1 MNAKTKVTAAAVLLC
16 LVGTGLQAQSRL
28 QFGLSFTP
36 GIPTGEFRDNLSR
49 NAWGGEFYAAYRLPR
64 SPILIGSSL
73 GIMAYGWQSR
83 DEWLSPYIPEVLVD
97 VNTVNAVVLWNVF
110 LRVQPPAGSV
120 RPYLDVFAGL
130 HHLTTDTSV
139 DDYDGWD
146 DYDSWSSNN
155 YRDTTFSY
163 GAGAGV
169 MIPLARFVNARSGSM
184 LTSLDLDLG
193 VRVIRGGRA
202 EYLVEGS
209 LFRRGSDLF
218 YDVRESETNLVK
230 LVIGLSVTF

>member
-1 MNAKTKVTAAAVLLC
+1 MNAKSKITPGVVLLC
-16 LVGTGLQAQSRL
+16 LAGTGLWAGTKL

-36 GIPTGEFRDNLSR
+36 GLPTGEFRDNLGR
-49 NAWGGEFYAAYRLPR
+49 NAWGGEFTAAYRLAG
-64 SPILIGSSL
+64 SPVLVGTSFGL
-73 GIMAYGWQSR
+73 MAYGWQSR
-83 DEWLSPYIPEVLVD
+83 DEWLSPTIPEVMVD
-97 VNTVNAVVLWNVF
+97 VRTVNAVVLWNVF
-110 LRVQPPAGSV
+110 LRIQPPQGRL

-139 DDYDGWD
+139 HDDYAWD
-146 DYDSWSSNN
+146 DEHSWSSNN

-169 MIPLARFVNARSGSM
+169 MLPLARFVNARSGSM

-193 VRVIRGGRA
+193 VRYVKGGRA

-209 LFRRGSDLF
+209 LFRRGDSLF
-218 YDVRESETNLVK
+218 YDVRESETSLVK